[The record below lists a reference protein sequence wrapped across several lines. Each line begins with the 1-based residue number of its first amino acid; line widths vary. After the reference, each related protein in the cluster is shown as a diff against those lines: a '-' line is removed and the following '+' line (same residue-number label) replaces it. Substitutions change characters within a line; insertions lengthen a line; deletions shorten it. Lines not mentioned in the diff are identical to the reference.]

1 MVFLGLPRGSQV
13 PNSGVG
19 AVRPFL
25 PIAGD
30 FSRKPSGPVSLSL
43 FLLNKYIRGRKTD
56 LQSVKY
62 SMVLNMRN
70 QKKYQILFLLSC
82 CRAFREVTGHM
93 CAVVPHVSMKMLATG
108 ANQRAQ

>member
-1 MVFLGLPRGSQV
+1 MSCLEETLPQVKNSQIAMTFGLLATS
-13 PNSGVG
+13 SG
-19 AVRPFL
+19 AVWPFL

-30 FSRKPSGPVSLSL
+30 FSRKPSGSVSLSL

-70 QKKYQILFLLSC
+70 QKKYRNWELQD
-82 CRAFREVTGHM
+82 
-93 CAVVPHVSMKMLATG
+93 
-108 ANQRAQ
+108 